1 MERKATRI
9 AVIVAVALLLT
20 KLLAYRFTGSTA
32 VFGDAMESLV
42 NVVASLLAV
51 WSVWMA
57 HRPADRTHPYG
68 HGKAE
73 FVSAAI
79 EGGLVVAAA
88 GAIALKSVHDFGFG
102 TAAPD
107 AGIHVERIELGL
119 VLIAATVVVNGVVG
133 GWLLHLGRRGGSAA
147 LEADGVHLL
156 SDAWTSGAAIVS
168 LLLFRATGMA
178 WIDPVIAL
186 AMAAWLVWC
195 GWRVVRGSLGNL
207 MDEQDQ
213 GDLSRVQ
220 ALLDRHCRDGGAAP
234 RVCSYHKVRSRH
246 SGREHWVDF
255 HVQLPAATDLRTAH
269 DLATQLED
277 EIERELGGTATAH
290 AEPCKSVDCPRCAPA
305 SSGQAAKA

>member
-1 MERKATRI
+1 MSSGTLERRAAWI
-9 AVIVAVALLLT
+9 AVAVAVTLLGV
-20 KLLAYRFTGSTA
+20 KLVAYRLTDSTA
-32 VFGDAMESLV
+32 VFGDAMEAMV
-42 NVVASLLAV
+42 NVAASLLAV

-88 GAIALKSVHDFGFG
+88 GAIAVKSVHDFGFG
-102 TAAPD
+102 AAAD
-107 AGIHVERIELGL
+107 EGIHTERIDLGL
-119 VLIAATVVVNGVVG
+119 ALLAGTVVVNGVVG
-133 GWLLHLGRRGGSAA
+133 GWLLRLGRRGGSAA

-168 LLLFRATGMA
+168 LLLFRATGLP
-178 WIDPVIAL
+178 WVDPVIAL
-186 AMAAWLVWC
+186 LMAAWLVWC

-220 ALLDRHCRDGGAAP
+220 ALLDRHCRDDGAAP

-255 HVQLPAATDLRTAH
+255 HVQLPAGTDLRTAH

-290 AEPCKSVDCPRCAPA
+290 VEPCKSGDCPRCRTR
-305 SSGQAAKA
+305 

>member
-1 MERKATRI
+1 MVKAAMERRAAWI
-9 AVIVAVALLLT
+9 AVGTAVT
-20 KLLAYRFTGSTA
+20 LLAVKLVAYRITDSTA
-32 VFGDAMESLV
+32 VFGDAMEAVV
-42 NVVASLLAV
+42 NVAASLLAV

-88 GAIALKSVHDFGFG
+88 GAIAVKSVHDFGFG
-102 TAAPD
+102 TATPD
-107 AGIHVERIELGL
+107 AGIHLERIELGL
-119 VLIAATVVVNGVVG
+119 LLIAATVVVNGAVG
-133 GWLLHLGRRGGSAA
+133 AWLLNMGRRGGSAA

-156 SDAWTSGAAIVS
+156 SDAWTSCAAIVS

-178 WIDPVIAL
+178 WIDPVVAL
-186 AMAAWLVWC
+186 LMAAWLVWC

-220 ALLDRHCRDGGAAP
+220 ALLDAHCREGGAPP
-234 RVCSYHKVRSRH
+234 RVCSFHKVRSRH

-255 HVQLPAATDLRTAH
+255 HVQLPASTDLHTAH
-269 DLATQLED
+269 ALATELEN
-277 EIERELGGTATAH
+277 EIERTLGGTATAH
-290 AEPCKSVDCPRCAPA
+290 VEPCKAPDCPRCR
-305 SSGQAAKA
+305 

>member
-1 MERKATRI
+1 MPQAVIERRAARI
-9 AVIVAVALLLT
+9 AVAVAIALMAT
-20 KLLAYRFTGSTA
+20 KIAAYRITGSTA

-42 NVVASLLAV
+42 NVAASLLAV

-88 GAIALKSVHDFGFG
+88 GAVALKSVSDFGSG
-102 TAAPD
+102 ETTLA
-107 AGIHVERIELGL
+107 RIDLGVLLL
-119 VLIAATVVVNGVVG
+119 VATVAVNAIVG
-133 GWLLHLGRRGGSAA
+133 GWLLHLGRSGGSAA

-156 SDAWTSGAAIVS
+156 SDAWTSGAAIAS
-168 LLLFRATGMA
+168 LLLVKSTGWQ
-178 WIDPVIAL
+178 WIDPVVAL

-195 GWRVVRGSLGNL
+195 GWRVVRRSLGNL

-213 GDLSRVQ
+213 GDLARVH
-220 ALLDRHCRDGGAAP
+220 ALLEAHARDGGATP
-234 RVCSYHKVRSRH
+234 RICSFHKVRSRH

-269 DLATQLED
+269 ELATRIED
-277 EIERELGGTATAH
+277 EIEGALGGTATAH
-290 AEPCKSVDCPRCAPA
+290 VEPCRDRACARCAPPA
-305 SSGQAAKA
+305 

>member
-1 MERKATRI
+1 MERRAAWV
-9 AVIVAVALLLT
+9 AVGTAVALMVT
-20 KLLAYRFTGSTA
+20 KLVAYRLTGSTA

-42 NVVASLLAV
+42 NVAASLLAV

-88 GAIALKSVHDFGFG
+88 GAVAFKSVHDFGFG
-102 TAAPD
+102 GTPVD
-107 AGIHVERIELGL
+107 HGIHLERVEAGLLLLG
-119 VLIAATVVVNGVVG
+119 ATVVVNGVVG
-133 GWLLHLGRRGGSAA
+133 AWLLHVGRRGGSAA

-168 LLLFRATGMA
+168 LLLFRATGLG

-186 AMAAWLVWC
+186 MMAGWLVWS

-213 GDLSRVQ
+213 GDLVKVQ
-220 ALLDRHCRDGGAAP
+220 ALLEAHCRDDGPEP
-234 RVCSYHKVRSRH
+234 RICSFHKVRSRH

-255 HVQLPAATDLRTAH
+255 HVQLPASTDLRTAH
-269 DLATQLED
+269 ELATRVED
-277 EIERELGGTATAH
+277 EIERTLGGTATAH
-290 AEPCKSVDCPRCAPA
+290 VEPCRAAECTRCRR
-305 SSGQAAKA
+305 

>member
-1 MERKATRI
+1 MPRAATERRAAWI
-9 AVIVAVALLLT
+9 AVGVAIALMVT
-20 KLLAYRFTGSTA
+20 KLAAYRLTGSTA

-42 NVVASLLAV
+42 NVAASLLAV

-88 GAIALKSVHDFGFG
+88 GAVAVKSATDFGSAEMPL
-102 TAAPD
+102 TAID
-107 AGIHVERIELGL
+107 TGL
-119 VLIAATVVVNGVVG
+119 LLLVVTVAVNGLVG
-133 GWLLHLGRRGGSAA
+133 GWLLHLGRSGGSAA

-156 SDAWTSGAAIVS
+156 GDAWTSGAAIVS
-168 LLLFRATGMA
+168 LLLVRSTGQQ
-178 WIDPVIAL
+178 WIDPAIAL
-186 AMAAWLVWC
+186 LMAAWLVWC
-195 GWRVVRGSLGNL
+195 GWRVVRRSLGNL

-220 ALLDRHCRDGGAAP
+220 QLLEGHCRDGGAAP
-234 RVCSYHKVRSRH
+234 RVCSFHKVRSRH

-255 HVQLPAATDLRTAH
+255 HVQLPASTDLHTAH
-269 DLATQLED
+269 ALATEIED
-277 EIERELGGTATAH
+277 EIERTLGGTATAH
-290 AEPCKSVDCPRCAPA
+290 VEPCRSLDCPRCH
-305 SSGQAAKA
+305 